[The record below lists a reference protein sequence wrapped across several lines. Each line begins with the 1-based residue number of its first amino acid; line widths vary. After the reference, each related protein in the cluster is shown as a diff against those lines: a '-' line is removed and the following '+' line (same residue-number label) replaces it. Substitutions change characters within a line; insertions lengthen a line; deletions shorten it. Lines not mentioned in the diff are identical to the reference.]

1 MADSI
6 LEEVDVIVV
15 GSGAAGLTTAVVA
28 AQAGLKVLVTEKTE
42 YYGGTTALSLGA
54 PWIIANHHQRALG
67 ISDDAETGKLYL
79 RETLGSL
86 YDPVKVAAYIDS
98 GAEMISFLEDN
109 TQCRWNGVP
118 MPDYFPDNPGS
129 RAGRTL
135 LTRSYDGSVL
145 GLYLRQLRP
154 PLPGFSVFG
163 GMQIDLMEST
173 RFKTTFTSLAGFR
186 FTARRMMAYGWD
198 RLRFQRGTYL
208 ANGNAL
214 VGRLLRSAL
223 DAKVHLWRQSP
234 VTELIVT
241 SGVVSGA
248 TIQRGG
254 ELASVRARRGVVLA
268 SGGFGANADLRAK
281 YIPYPND
288 HISVQ
293 PDGNVGDGLRLGQ
306 DAGGALG
313 EVNPENGVWAPVS
326 VLRRKDGSI
335 DKFPHFGPDRGK
347 PGSIVV
353 DSHGKRFVD
362 EACPYQQFVH
372 AMHERGVTKA
382 YFIGDRRFLRAYGM
396 GFALPAP
403 YPIGSFIRN
412 GYLIEASSLEELAK
426 KIALDPQLL
435 VSTVAEFNRFAR
447 LGQDPEFHR
456 GENAYDQSQGDFDH
470 KPNPNLGPI
479 DTAPYYAVVLHP
491 GDVSTVL
498 GMQTNADAQV
508 LSPAGGVIGGLYAV
522 GLDQNSM
529 MRGVYPGGGSG
540 IGPGMTFGY
549 RAARHLSATRGSEL
563 CPPREARYPPSVAVS
578 VAGAG

>member
-1 MADSI
+1 
-6 LEEVDVIVV
+6 
-15 GSGAAGLTTAVVA
+15 
-28 AQAGLKVLVTEKTE
+28 
-42 YYGGTTALSLGA
+42 
-54 PWIIANHHQRALG
+54 
-67 ISDDAETGKLYL
+67 
-79 RETLGSL
+79 
-86 YDPVKVAAYIDS
+86 
-98 GAEMISFLEDN
+98 
-109 TQCRWNGVP
+109 
-118 MPDYFPDNPGS
+118 
-129 RAGRTL
+129 
-135 LTRSYDGSVL
+135 
-145 GLYLRQLRP
+145 
-154 PLPGFSVFG
+154 
-163 GMQIDLMEST
+163 
-173 RFKTTFTSLAGFR
+173 
-186 FTARRMMAYGWD
+186 
-198 RLRFQRGTYL
+198 
-208 ANGNAL
+208 
-214 VGRLLRSAL
+214 
-223 DAKVHLWRQSP
+223 
-234 VTELIVT
+234 
-241 SGVVSGA
+241 
-248 TIQRGG
+248 
-254 ELASVRARRGVVLA
+254 
-268 SGGFGANADLRAK
+268 
-281 YIPYPND
+281 
-288 HISVQ
+288 
-293 PDGNVGDGLRLGQ
+293 
-306 DAGGALG
+306 
-313 EVNPENGVWAPVS
+313 
-326 VLRRKDGSI
+326 
-335 DKFPHFGPDRGK
+335 
-347 PGSIVV
+347 
-353 DSHGKRFVD
+353 
-362 EACPYQQFVH
+362 
-372 AMHERGVTKA
+372 
-382 YFIGDRRFLRAYGM
+382 M